1 MNSIQDVAMKHDK
14 NTETIPGAEA
24 DRSWTVLLVED
35 NLDDD
40 MQARRVLEKAD
51 RIGNVVS
58 CRDAHMLFEEINKK
72 HLNQENTV
80 AGQTII
86 LLDIHLPGI
95 DGMVLLEQLK
105 TSPLTENIP
114 IIILTGDEDLDR
126 VYQAYKKHA
135 NAFVLKPLQ
144 EHHLKDIYTVFDK
157 GSNWKEK

>member
-1 MNSIQDVAMKHDK
+1 MDLAQESIMTRNNEAEMI
-14 NTETIPGAEA
+14 TGAEA

-35 NLDDD
+35 NPDDD
-40 MQARRVLEKAD
+40 MQARRVLEKAR
-51 RIGNVVS
+51 RIGDVVS
-58 CRDAHMLFEEINKK
+58 CRDAHMLFDQINNK
-72 HLNQENTV
+72 HLNKDTLTS
-80 AGQTII
+80 ARTII